1 MYKISILSH
10 PCNLSKVREKIGE
23 IAEEAGFT
31 HDNTKK
37 IVLAVDEACTNIIRH
52 SYLNDYTKKI
62 NINAKIKNK
71 ELEIAIQHYGLSP
84 DPEKITGCRPKII
97 RPGGLG
103 VYFIRRI
110 MDKVVYNGRK
120 IILCKSRPK

>member
-1 MYKISILSH
+1 MCRISIQSN
-10 PCNLSKVREKIGE
+10 PENLAIVRKKIGK
-23 IAEEAGFT
+23 IAEKAGFKKT
-31 HDNTKK
+31 DSDN
-37 IVLAVDEACTNIIRH
+37 IILAVDEACTNIIRH
-52 SYLNDYTKKI
+52 SYLNDYSKKI
-62 NINAKIKNK
+62 NINAKIKSK

-84 DPEKITGCRPKII
+84 DPEKITGCRPKTI